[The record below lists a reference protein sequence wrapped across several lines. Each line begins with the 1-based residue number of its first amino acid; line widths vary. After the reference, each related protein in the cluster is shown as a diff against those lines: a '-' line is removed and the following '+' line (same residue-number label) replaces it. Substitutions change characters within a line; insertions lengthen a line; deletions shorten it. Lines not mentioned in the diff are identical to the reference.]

1 MTHAPDWEDFG
12 RAIMQYGWPT
22 NDIDG
27 SELFDLCLMYGLVR
41 PIEGGFNP
49 DEHIDAEGIC
59 PDVGDPWYEYAYPHK
74 RADLPATDEQAFA
87 NEKVNALVE
96 ALRFYEELLTAFSS
110 ATDVNADIADETL
123 DRDGGKVARAALEAM
138 KETDDET

>member
-1 MTHAPDWEDFG
+1 MSINRTGGRVMTDAPDWEDFG

-59 PDVGDPWYEYAYPHK
+59 PDAGDPWYEYAYPHN
-74 RADLPATDEQAFA
+74 RAE
-87 NEKVNALVE
+87 
-96 ALRFYEELLTAFSS
+96 
-110 ATDVNADIADETL
+110 ADE
-123 DRDGGKVARAALEAM
+123 ARSA
-138 KETDDET
+138 

>member
-27 SELFDLCLMYGLVR
+27 SELFDLCLMYGLIR

-59 PDVGDPWYEYAYPHK
+59 PDAGDPWYEYAYPHN
-74 RADLPATDEQAFA
+74 RADLRATDAQVKAA
-87 NEKVNALVE
+87 LTALVDDE
-96 ALRFYEELLTAFSS
+96 
-110 ATDVNADIADETL
+110 DVGNWSQYKWD
-123 DRDGGKVARAALEAM
+123 KARAALETM
-138 KETDDET
+138 KE

>member
-1 MTHAPDWEDFG
+1 MSEAPDWEDFG

-22 NDIDG
+22 SDIDG

-59 PDVGDPWYEYAYPHK
+59 PDVGDPWYEYAYPHN
-74 RADLPATDEQAFA
+74 RADLVATDEQAFA
-87 NEKVNALVE
+87 NEKVKALVE
-96 ALRFYEELLTAFSS
+96 VAKRI
-110 ATDVNADIADETL
+110 V
-123 DRDGGKVARAALEAM
+123 GGKTFGAAHPNHADLAAALAAM
-138 KETDDET
+138 ETKQ